1 MPLRNALTVTVVS
14 GPLWLAVF
22 VPSVTDTVKT
32 LVPADDG
39 VAEKTTLKSPV
50 LSVGICAAALGALNV
65 VPLTVQ
71 LFSKLFPKVSVTM
84 E

>member
-1 MPLRNALTVTVVS
+1 MTVTVVS

-39 VAEKTTLKSPV
+39 VAEKTTLKSPSV
-50 LSVGICAAALGALNV
+50 LLVGICAAGLGALNV

-71 LFSKLFPKVSVTM
+71 LFSKVFPNVSVTM